1 MTETHQK
8 PLMLFNSLSRQT
20 ENFTP
25 IYDGEAR
32 IYTCGPTVY
41 NYQHIGNMRAFLFAD
56 TLGRAMR
63 WKGYKLTHIINITDV
78 GHLTS
83 DADAGDDK
91 MEKAAREK
99 QQSIWDI
106 ARHYTEAFKTDID
119 RLNIT
124 QPAKWSVATDHID
137 DMIAFAQ
144 SIADK
149 HCYELDSGLYFDS
162 ASVPDYG
169 ALARANTEDGE
180 SRIAPV
186 DGKRHQSDFAIWRKS
201 AEGENRQMEW
211 DSPWGRGAPGWHLEC
226 SVMSM
231 KYLGKQFDI
240 HTGGIDHR
248 EIHHPNEIAQ
258 NQAHTCSSHSGANI
272 WMHNNFLVD
281 RRGKMSKSSGEFL
294 RLSTLM
300 DRGFHP
306 LSYRLMCLQAHY
318 RSELEFDWA
327 HLLSAQTRLKR
338 MILSVERLK
347 DKAADMDATDML
359 THPKLTELR
368 DAFDAAMCDDLNTA
382 KALTLADDLLSLK
395 KVNAAERMALLA
407 QMDAFLGLE
416 LLTLSREDLRVRPAN
431 ADIDEAKIEQLLDKR
446 VEARKDKDFAMSDKI
461 RDELIA
467 KGVEVMD
474 GDPLGWDW
482 AIKL

>member
-169 ALARANTEDGE
+169 ALAPGQYRRWREPDSAG
-180 SRIAPV
+180 RWQAPS
-186 DGKRHQSDFAIWRKS
+186 KRLCDMAQI
-201 AEGENRQMEW
+201 
-211 DSPWGRGAPGWHLEC
+211 GRG
-226 SVMSM
+226 
-231 KYLGKQFDI
+231 
-240 HTGGIDHR
+240 
-248 EIHHPNEIAQ
+248 
-258 NQAHTCSSHSGANI
+258 
-272 WMHNNFLVD
+272 
-281 RRGKMSKSSGEFL
+281 
-294 RLSTLM
+294 
-300 DRGFHP
+300 
-306 LSYRLMCLQAHY
+306 
-318 RSELEFDWA
+318 
-327 HLLSAQTRLKR
+327 
-338 MILSVERLK
+338 
-347 DKAADMDATDML
+347 
-359 THPKLTELR
+359 
-368 DAFDAAMCDDLNTA
+368 
-382 KALTLADDLLSLK
+382 
-395 KVNAAERMALLA
+395 
-407 QMDAFLGLE
+407 
-416 LLTLSREDLRVRPAN
+416 
-431 ADIDEAKIEQLLDKR
+431 
-446 VEARKDKDFAMSDKI
+446 
-461 RDELIA
+461 
-467 KGVEVMD
+467 
-474 GDPLGWDW
+474 
-482 AIKL
+482 